1 MIPLPFNETRVKEH
15 ESQSNVISKIDQRKK
30 SIYISVHRK
39 QEKETAN
46 SLTFCELVM
55 TLNFE
60 KRRPTHPN

>member
-1 MIPLPFNETRVKEH
+1 MNYKVMSSVRSIKE
-15 ESQSNVISKIDQRKK
+15 KK

-39 QEKETAN
+39 QGKEIAN

-55 TLNFE
+55 TLTFE